1 MKKIF
6 LISEYILPTQNT
18 TGYLFHKLHKN
29 LKQQYGD
36 NLQILV
42 KEDPIH
48 KIEDAI
54 LVADVNLNK
63 KKLIQRLFFELVI
76 SLKFLIKILQHVGK
90 GEVVFTGTTRIV

>member
-36 NLQILV
+36 NLQIIV

-63 KKLIQRLFFELVI
+63 KKLIQRLFLRRRPLFFYCRSFIL
-76 SLKFLIKILQHVGK
+76 LK
-90 GEVVFTGTTRIV
+90 R